1 MCSLVS
7 KPPWCWC
14 EKNCCEWQW
23 LVFVTRGMFD
33 VWPNSCRRQ
42 QQQTIHFCSSIHPP
56 LTLHSRT
63 NTDTATMASI
73 AKSST
78 ASSTGK
84 GFDAGSKLDPPTNA
98 LVNSLLTDMYQVQNA
113 KGLLAPTKLR
123 SSAHPLSFSA
133 HTHTHTRLQCH
144 MPTGRVA
151 STMIMPC
158 LTCSFARIHS
168 RASLQSLV
176 AWRRCVLYHIAYLVH
191 AVLVCVCTR
200 HFTSAP
206 LPAARHHQVCRHVD
220 NFSFSA
226 EQVEYVKS
234 LMPHADAGFFEYLSK
249 VDCAGIKVYA
259 IDEGSVVFPREAVI
273 RIEGPLAVAQ
283 LLETTLL
290 CLCNYASLMATN
302 AARFRQAAG
311 DDKAL
316 LEFGLRRA
324 QGPDGA
330 MSASRYSY
338 LGGFDGTSNVLAG
351 HTFGITPKGTHA
363 HAFVSSFTG
372 LADVAVQC
380 AGWRRG
386 AREPR
391 PRLTSLD
398 LTTPC
403 PYDFTR
409 IPC

>member
-1 MCSLVS
+1 M
-7 KPPWCWC
+7 
-14 EKNCCEWQW
+14 
-23 LVFVTRGMFD
+23 
-33 VWPNSCRRQ
+33 
-42 QQQTIHFCSSIHPP
+42 
-56 LTLHSRT
+56 
-63 NTDTATMASI
+63 
-73 AKSST
+73 
-78 ASSTGK
+78 
-84 GFDAGSKLDPPTNA
+84 
-98 LVNSLLTDMYQVQNA
+98 
-113 KGLLAPTKLR
+113 
-123 SSAHPLSFSA
+123 
-133 HTHTHTRLQCH
+133 
-144 MPTGRVA
+144 
-151 STMIMPC
+151 
-158 LTCSFARIHS
+158 
-168 RASLQSLV
+168 
-176 AWRRCVLYHIAYLVH
+176 
-191 AVLVCVCTR
+191 
-200 HFTSAP
+200 
-206 LPAARHHQVCRHVD
+206 D

-380 AGWRRG
+380 GRVEAGDVR
-386 AREPR
+386 A
-391 PRLTSLD
+391 TS
-398 LTTPC
+398 TPHL
-403 PYDFTR
+403 P
-409 IPC
+409 